1 MGGTG
6 IRRRPAARAWSIAL
20 TIGRITEKRSSLDY
34 ALWRIRIS
42 GIPAFTRPASVPAD
56 VPARGLRES
65 VKTVPIAAPLPDVS
79 GHVVE
84 AIAVGWKRLHRRGPD
99 KSIFRGVVFR
109 KSIRTAA

>member
-6 IRRRPAARAWSIAL
+6 IRWRPAARARPIAF

-42 GIPAFTRPASVPAD
+42 GIPAFARPSSVPAD
-56 VPARGLRES
+56 VIARELRES
-65 VKTVPIAAPLPDVS
+65 VNPVAIAAPLPDVS

-99 KSIFRGVVFR
+99 KSIFRGVSHR
-109 KSIRTAA
+109 K